1 MAVDYGSR
9 ATGIAI
15 SDELR
20 ITVRP
25 LTTLLT
31 DRGKSKSTI
40 DRIVALAH
48 EYNVATVVVGLPL
61 RLDGTKG
68 EAAALVGRF
77 VKRLQERLT
86 VPVVMQDER
95 LTSRAADERLR
106 EQGADMNR
114 RRLHSDQIAA
124 AILLEDYL
132 LDSERRKN
140 SARDRDRT
148 LKIDR

>member
-40 DRIVALAH
+40 DRIVALAL
-48 EYNVATVVVGLPL
+48 EYNVATVVVGV
-61 RLDGTKG
+61 
-68 EAAALVGRF
+68 AATIGSAIDHVG
-77 VKRLQERLT
+77 
-86 VPVVMQDER
+86 D
-95 LTSRAADERLR
+95 
-106 EQGADMNR
+106 EQGVAGAGSIGAHEDATAGVTGADVAGDGPER
-114 RRLHSDQIAA
+114 PRFI
-124 AILLEDYL
+124 Y
-132 LDSERRKN
+132 DSSQR
-140 SARDRDRT
+140 
-148 LKIDR
+148 